1 MERGSRPYRPAFPE
15 PFARVVEALRRLP
28 GIGSKTATRLAF
40 HLLLSSDDERAIL
53 TGALETLTSQ
63 LVPCR
68 DCRNIVERDP
78 GNPEAPLCCT
88 ICRDPARDRA
98 ILIVVEDIQTLYS
111 LEKSREFRGLYHV
124 LEGRLS
130 PLEGISPDKLRIREL
145 LDRLNDPE
153 IKEVIL
159 ATSPTTDGEA
169 TALYLSRL
177 IKPLGIRVSR
187 IAFGIPVGL
196 EIEYVDEIT
205 LIRAV
210 EGRHPF

>member
-1 MERGSRPYRPAFPE
+1 MERGSGGSGPFFPE
-15 PFARVVEALRRLP
+15 PFARMVELFRKLP
-28 GIGSKTATRLAF
+28 GIGTKTATRLAF
-40 HLLLSSDDERAIL
+40 HLLLSSDQDRLSLSNAVTDL
-53 TGALETLTSQ
+53 GGRLSSCLS
-63 LVPCR
+63 
-68 DCRNIVERDP
+68 CRNIVEKDAADPESPQKCHICLDPSRDQ
-78 GNPEAPLCCT
+78 T
-88 ICRDPARDRA
+88 

-111 LEKSREFRGLYHV
+111 LEKSGEFKGLYHV

-130 PLEGISPDKLRIREL
+130 PLEGVSPDRLRIREL
-145 LDRLNDPE
+145 LSRLDDPDIRE
-153 IKEVIL
+153 IVL

-177 IKPLGIRVSR
+177 IKPMGIRVSR

>member
-1 MERGSRPYRPAFPE
+1 MERGQKPNKPAFPE
-15 PFARVVEALRRLP
+15 PFARVVEAFRRLP

-40 HLLLSSDDERAIL
+40 HLLLSSDEERAIL
-53 TGALETLTSQ
+53 SDSLNTLASR
-63 LVPCR
+63 LMPCR
-68 DCRNIVERDP
+68 DCRNIVERDAD
-78 GNPEAPLCCT
+78 NPETPLQCA
-88 ICRDPARDRA
+88 ICRDPARDRG

-111 LEKSREFRGLYHV
+111 LEKSGEFRGLYHV

-130 PLEGISPDKLRIREL
+130 PLEGINPDRLRIREL

-153 IKEVIL
+153 VKEVIM

-177 IKPLGIRVSR
+177 IKPMGIRVSR

-196 EIEYVDEIT
+196 EIEYVDEVT

>member
-1 MERGSRPYRPAFPE
+1 MERSPKSQKPAFPE
-15 PFARVVEALRRLP
+15 PFSRLVEAFRSLP

-40 HLLLSSDDERAIL
+40 HLLLSPEKERDSL
-53 TGALETLTSQ
+53 TEALNTLTQQ
-63 LVPCR
+63 LIPCQ
-68 DCRNIVERDP
+68 DCRNIVERDHAHP
-78 GNPEAPLCCT
+78 NAPLRCS
-88 ICRDPARDRA
+88 ICRDPSRDRSV
-98 ILIVVEDIQTLYS
+98 LIVVEDIQTLYS
-111 LEKSREFRGLYHV
+111 LEKSGEFRGLYHV

-130 PLEGISPDKLRIREL
+130 PLEGVNPDKLRIREL

-153 IKEVIL
+153 IREVIL

>member
-1 MERGSRPYRPAFPE
+1 MERGSRPSNPSFPE
-15 PFARVVEALRRLP
+15 PFANLVEAFRRLP
-28 GIGSKTATRLAF
+28 GIGTKTATRLAF
-40 HLLLSSDDERAIL
+40 HLLLAPDDERGHLAATVESL
-53 TGALETLTSQ
+53 RSRLSSCSA
-63 LVPCR
+63 
-68 DCRNIVERDP
+68 CRNIVERDP
-78 GNPEAPLCCT
+78 TDPEAPILCV
-88 ICRDPARDRA
+88 ICRDSSRDHT

-111 LEKSREFRGLYHV
+111 LEKSGEFKGLYHV

-130 PLEGISPDKLRIREL
+130 PLEGINPDRLRIREL
-145 LDRLNDPE
+145 LSRLDDPE
-153 IKEVIL
+153 IREVVL

-169 TALYLSRL
+169 TALYLARL
-177 IKPLGIRVSR
+177 IKPMGIRVSR

>member
-1 MERGSRPYRPAFPE
+1 MEKGSRSANSSFPE
-15 PFARVVEALRRLP
+15 PFANLVEAFRKLP
-28 GIGSKTATRLAF
+28 GIGTKTATRLAF
-40 HLLLSSDDERAIL
+40 HLLLSPDGERRHLASTVDRL
-53 TGALETLTSQ
+53 RSSLSSCA
-63 LVPCR
+63 

-78 GNPEAPLCCT
+78 VDPDAPMRCF
-88 ICRDPARDRA
+88 ICQDPSRDHT

-111 LEKSREFRGLYHV
+111 LERTGEFKGLYHV

-130 PLEGISPDKLRIREL
+130 PLEGINPDRLRIQEL
-145 LDRLNDPE
+145 LTRLEDPD
-153 IKEVIL
+153 IREVVL

-177 IKPLGIRVSR
+177 IKPMGVRVSR

-196 EIEYVDEIT
+196 EIEYVDEVT

>member
-1 MERGSRPYRPAFPE
+1 MERSHKPNKPAFPE
-15 PFARVVEALRRLP
+15 PFARVVEAFRRLP

-40 HLLLSSDDERAIL
+40 HLLLSSDEERAIL
-53 TGALETLTSQ
+53 TDSLGTLASS

-68 DCRNIVERDP
+68 DCRNIVERDAD
-78 GNPEAPLCCT
+78 NPDAPLHCT
-88 ICRDPARDRA
+88 ICRDPARDRGL
-98 ILIVVEDIQTLYS
+98 LIVVEDIQTLYS
-111 LEKSREFRGLYHV
+111 LEKSGEFRGLYHV

-130 PLEGISPDKLRIREL
+130 PLEGINPDKLRIREL
-145 LDRLNDPE
+145 LNRLNDPE
-153 IKEVIL
+153 VKEVIM

-177 IKPLGIRVSR
+177 IKPMGIRVSR

-196 EIEYVDEIT
+196 EIEYVDEVT

>member
-1 MERGSRPYRPAFPE
+1 MDRRPRPQKPAFPE
-15 PFARVVEALRRLP
+15 PFARLVDAFRRLP

-40 HLLLSSDDERAIL
+40 HLLLSTEEERSSL
-53 TGALETLTSQ
+53 TGALETLASQ
-63 LVPCR
+63 LVACK
-68 DCRNIVERDP
+68 DCRNIVERDA
-78 GNPEAPLCCT
+78 GDPEAPLRCA
-88 ICRDPARDRA
+88 ICLDPSRDRT

-111 LEKSREFRGLYHV
+111 LEKSGEFRGLYHV

-130 PLEGISPDKLRIREL
+130 PLEGVNPEKLRIKEL
-145 LDRLNDPE
+145 LDRLNDPDVR
-153 IKEVIL
+153 EVIL

-177 IKPLGIRVSR
+177 IKPMGVRVSR

-196 EIEYVDEIT
+196 EIEYVDEVT

>member
-1 MERGSRPYRPAFPE
+1 MTPS
-15 PFARVVEALRRLP
+15 EATSSLH
-28 GIGSKTATRLAF
+28 GI
-40 HLLLSSDDERAIL
+40 
-53 TGALETLTSQ
+53 
-63 LVPCR
+63 
-68 DCRNIVERDP
+68 CRNIVERDTQ
-78 GNPEAPLCCT
+78 NPEAPLRCT
-88 ICRDPARDRA
+88 ICCDPARDRG

-111 LEKSREFRGLYHV
+111 LEKSGEFKGLYHV

-130 PLEGISPDKLRIREL
+130 PLEGVNPDKLRIREL
-145 LDRLNDPE
+145 LERLGDPE
-153 IKEVIL
+153 VKEVIL

-177 IKPLGIRVSR
+177 IKPMGIRVSR

-196 EIEYVDEIT
+196 EIEYVDEVT